1 MAKTKQVETVYS
13 RFFRGETQAI
23 AEIAQTYRLGLTLF
37 INGYVRDMETAED
50 LASETFATLLIKR
63 PKIKNQSSFK
73 TYLYSMGKNAALGWL
88 RKNKKRVDLES
99 VLVVNTTNNPEITLI
114 EEEQRKMIYSALLQI
129 KEEYRSVLFLRYYED
144 LKIEEIVF
152 IIKKNKKQVYNLL
165 QRAKSALKEILEKE
179 GVVNEID

>member
-1 MAKTKQVETVYS
+1 
-13 RFFRGETQAI
+13 
-23 AEIAQTYRLGLTLF
+23 
-37 INGYVRDMETAED
+37 
-50 LASETFATLLIKR
+50 
-63 PKIKNQSSFK
+63 
-73 TYLYSMGKNAALGWL
+73 MGKNAALGWL

-114 EEEQRKMIYSALLQI
+114 KEEQRKMIYSALLQI

-179 GVVNEID
+179 SVVNEID